1 MWQSSVCFGVFEMFI
16 DSNSSSDAG
25 QPPESGAMQSSPSEE
40 PVKMTLTG
48 TRRAVDRMVGL
59 LHRCNIISG
68 SEWSRPVPFRNSNEV
83 ISVASRAIQV
93 D

>member
-1 MWQSSVCFGVFEMFI
+1 MFVDRDSSNDSSPPPEDDSAQSS
-16 DSNSSSDAG
+16 S
-25 QPPESGAMQSSPSEE
+25 SEE
-40 PVKMTLTG
+40 PIKMTLTG
-48 TRRAVDRMVGL
+48 TRRGVDRMVGR

>member
-1 MWQSSVCFGVFEMFI
+1 MFI
-16 DSNSSSDAG
+16 DRDSLSDASQPPKGDTSQSSS
-25 QPPESGAMQSSPSEE
+25 SEE

-48 TRRAVDRMVGL
+48 TRKAVDRMVGL
-59 LHRCNIISG
+59 LHQYNIISG

-83 ISVASRAIQV
+83 ISVASRMIQV

>member
-1 MWQSSVCFGVFEMFI
+1 MFI
-16 DSNSSSDAG
+16 DRDSSSDAG
-25 QPPESGAMQSSPSEE
+25 QPPESDTSQPSRSEE

-48 TRRAVDRMVGL
+48 TRKAVDRMVGL
-59 LHRCNIISG
+59 LHSYNIISG

-83 ISVASRAIQV
+83 ISVASRAIQI

>member
-1 MWQSSVCFGVFEMFI
+1 MWQSSVCLGVFKMFI
-16 DSNSSSDAG
+16 DRDSSNDAG
-25 QPPESGAMQSSPSEE
+25 QPPEIDASQSSPSEE

-59 LHRCNIISG
+59 LHRYNIISG
-68 SEWSRPVPFRNSNEV
+68 SEWSRPVPFKNSNEV

>member
-1 MWQSSVCFGVFEMFI
+1 MFI
-16 DSNSSSDAG
+16 DRDSSNDSG
-25 QPPESGAMQSSPSEE
+25 QPPEDNFAPSFSNQE

-48 TRRAVDRMVGL
+48 TRGAVDRMVGL
-59 LHRCNIISG
+59 LHRYNIISG

-93 D
+93 H

>member
-1 MWQSSVCFGVFEMFI
+1 MFI
-16 DSNSSSDAG
+16 DRDSLSDAG
-25 QPPESGAMQSSPSEE
+25 QPPEGGTSQSSPSEE

-59 LHRCNIISG
+59 LHRYNIISG

-83 ISVASRAIQV
+83 ISVASRAIQI

>member
-1 MWQSSVCFGVFEMFI
+1 MFI
-16 DSNSSSDAG
+16 DRDSSNDSG
-25 QPPESGAMQSSPSEE
+25 QPPEGNSVQSSSNEE
-40 PVKMTLTG
+40 PIKMTLTG
-48 TRRAVDRMVGL
+48 TRKAVDRMIGL
-59 LHRCNIISG
+59 LHRYNIISG

>member
-1 MWQSSVCFGVFEMFI
+1 MFI
-16 DSNSSSDAG
+16 DRDSFSDSG
-25 QPPESGAMQSSPSEE
+25 QPPESNSAQSSSSEE

-59 LHRCNIISG
+59 LHQHNIISG

>member
-1 MWQSSVCFGVFEMFI
+1 MFI
-16 DSNSSSDAG
+16 DRDSLSDAG
-25 QPPESGAMQSSPSEE
+25 QPPESNSVQSSSREE

-48 TRRAVDRMVGL
+48 TRKAVDRMVGL
-59 LHRCNIISG
+59 LHRYNIISG

-83 ISVASRAIQV
+83 ISVASRMIQV

>member
-1 MWQSSVCFGVFEMFI
+1 MFI
-16 DSNSSSDAG
+16 DRDSSSDAS
-25 QPPESGAMQSSPSEE
+25 QPPEIIMSQASQSEE

-59 LHRCNIISG
+59 LHKCNIISG

-83 ISVASRAIQV
+83 ISVASRAIQI

>member
-1 MWQSSVCFGVFEMFI
+1 MFI
-16 DSNSSSDAG
+16 DRNSSSDSG
-25 QPPESGAMQSSPSEE
+25 QPPESNSVQPSLSEE

-48 TRRAVDRMVGL
+48 TRKAVDRMVGL
-59 LHRCNIISG
+59 LHRYNIISG

-83 ISVASRAIQV
+83 ISVASRAIQI

>member
-1 MWQSSVCFGVFEMFI
+1 MFI
-16 DSNSSSDAG
+16 DRDSSNDSG
-25 QPPESGAMQSSPSEE
+25 QPPDGNFARSSPSEE
-40 PVKMTLTG
+40 SVKMTLTG
-48 TRRAVDRMVGL
+48 TRRAVDRMIGL
-59 LHRCNIISG
+59 LHRHNIISG

>member
-1 MWQSSVCFGVFEMFI
+1 MFI
-16 DSNSSSDAG
+16 DRDSSSDSG
-25 QPPESGAMQSSPSEE
+25 QPPGDNFARSFPSEE

-59 LHRCNIISG
+59 LHRHNIISG